1 MKQKKVLVLGGGGF
15 IGGHLAKR
23 LKNDGCHVRICDIK
37 KHEYFFHNEICDE
50 FILGDLRDPKVVE
63 LVIEEGVDE
72 VYQLAADMGGAL
84 YIFTGEHDADVMHN
98 SATINLNVAKECVKK
113 KVGKVFYSSS
123 ACMYPEHNQL
133 DPDNPNCEE
142 SSAYPANP
150 DSEYGW
156 EKLFSERVFLAF
168 NRNYNLDVRIAR
180 FHNIF
185 GPQGTWKGGR
195 EKSPAAMCRKA
206 VETPDGGEL
215 EVWGNGLQTRSFLYV
230 DECVEAIL
238 RLMYSKF
245 TGPVNIGSEEMVTI
259 NQLAEMAISISGK
272 NIRIKNIEGEEFLKK
287 YGFRCPL
294 GVKGRNSDN
303 KLYREKIGWEVS
315 QPLSEGLKKTY
326 KWIKSQ
332 VDQTEKETQWI
343 YESPDGGKTVTKRA
357 SGSLDKKQI

>member
-1 MKQKKVLVLGGGGF
+1 MNPKKVLVLGGGGF
-15 IGGHLAKR
+15 IGGHLSKR
-23 LKNDGCHVRICDIK
+23 LKKEGCHVRICDIK
-37 KHEYFFHNEICDE
+37 KHEYFLQNEICDE

-72 VYQLAADMGGAL
+72 VYQLAADMGGAM

-98 SATINLNVAKECVKK
+98 SATINLNVAHECVKK

-133 DPDNPNCEE
+133 DPENPNCEE

-156 EKLFSERVFLAF
+156 EKLFSERLYMSYH
-168 NRNYNLDVRIAR
+168 RNYGLNVRIAR

-185 GPQGTWKGGR
+185 GPYGTWKGGR

-206 VETPDGGEL
+206 AETLDGGEI
-215 EVWGNGLQTRSFLYV
+215 EVWGNGMQTRSFLYV
-230 DECVEAIL
+230 DECVEAVL
-238 RLMYSKF
+238 RLMNSEF
-245 TGPVNIGSEEMVTI
+245 SEPVNIGSEEMVTI
-259 NQLAEMAISISGK
+259 NQLASMAISISGK
-272 NIRIKNIEGEEFLKK
+272 DIKIKNIEGEEFLQK
-287 YGFRCPL
+287 YGFKCPL

-315 QPLSEGLKKTY
+315 QPLSVGLKKTY
-326 KWIKSQ
+326 EWISQ
-332 VDQTEKETQWI
+332 QVKEDSENTKWI
-343 YESPDGGKTVTKRA
+343 YERADNVVYKRKLGTKERIQ
-357 SGSLDKKQI
+357 LN